1 MKTGSCQRRGG
12 RSAYANLDQRSVSS
26 PLAAHFSS
34 RNPYASLPSRPLSV
48 CTDGERSLGIPAA
61 DLRLRLHGFPSWFPL
76 QRSSHSLFHPLRH
89 DGTGG
94 DGGRSRRWQNLFR
107 RLTREGKSKPHTFH
121 YDVVSYYKNF
131 DDGCGWERERGLLPP
146 YSKVASVITLI
157 LTDGRVIQV
166 ISSELRD

>member
-1 MKTGSCQRRGG
+1 MGSDPLGSRRPTC
-12 RSAYANLDQRSVSS
+12 AYG
-26 PLAAHFSS
+26 FM
-34 RNPYASLPSRPLSV
+34 AS
-48 CTDGERSLGIPAA
+48 
-61 DLRLRLHGFPSWFPL
+61 PSWFPL

-146 YSKVASVITLI
+146 CRGLLSPSFE
-157 LTDGRVIQV
+157 GR
-166 ISSELRD
+166 LAAPR